1 MGRLIRSLAALT
13 GAALVGLTACATGS
27 DAVARGG
34 EFQFVSPG
42 GQTKIFYDPPG
53 ARGRIQNL
61 GGESLTEPGQQIS
74 LSDYRGTVVVLNTPG
89 LVVRA
94 VPP

>member
-1 MGRLIRSLAALT
+1 MGRLIRSLAALA

-42 GQTKIFYDPPG
+42 GHVKGSG
-53 ARGRIQNL
+53 A
-61 GGESLTEPGQQIS
+61 
-74 LSDYRGTVVVLNTPG
+74 
-89 LVVRA
+89 
-94 VPP
+94 